1 MVTNMKINL
10 FKTMWTKLIVQIFF
24 VIGTLAGIVGPIY
37 MVATGQSA
45 WYLMLIP
52 AIFIVLRLISEWTI
66 VLFGIHDNLQKLV
79 NKEEE

>member
-1 MVTNMKINL
+1 MKINL

-24 VIGTLAGIVGPIY
+24 VVGTIAGIVGPIY
-37 MVATGQSA
+37 MVATGKSA

-52 AIFIVLRLISEWTI
+52 AIFILLRLISEWTI

-79 NKEEE
+79 NSKTNKDE